1 MRSIGGVRP
10 TLVEEN
16 MPALLMIPFQ
26 YPIGMRLHDAT
37 SLEV

>member
-1 MRSIGGVRP
+1 MRTLEGVRT

-26 YPIGMRLHDAT
+26 CPMGMRLHDAT